1 MGWTMSER
9 RAWVGLLVLFLVYTL
24 NYLDRSLIYIL
35 FKPIRA
41 ELDLTELQLALLGST
56 AFVMFYTVLGVP
68 FGRLADRVP
77 RTWMIAAGLVLWSA
91 ASAGTGLAGSFA
103 TLFLC
108 RMIVGVGEATLG
120 PAAYSLLADW
130 FPPHRRAT
138 AAALFAAGIPLGAGL
153 AMGLG
158 GWLAETV
165 GWRAAFPILGLP
177 GLVVAVA
184 VMFLPEPRRGAAVQG
199 AAAIRLGEVLR
210 RSSVLRWHVAGYAS
224 FAVAANALTM
234 WVPTLLAER
243 FDRSL
248 TEIGAIVGACAVGG
262 GLVGTLLGGVA
273 ADALQRRF
281 EGGRLAFGAAAA
293 LCFAASWLVLLQSST
308 MAVAVAALVVG
319 MALGLAW
326 LGPASADIQDL
337 VDAPMRG
344 TAIALYYFVVNVVG
358 YGVGA
363 PLIGALKDAW
373 GGELALLAC
382 PVACLVAAALLA
394 VGARSRLG
402 AVVVAAPPVAFAR

>member
-1 MGWTMSER
+1 MGGA
-9 RAWVGLLVLFLVYTL
+9 RAWWGLGVLFVVYTL

-41 ELDLTELQLALLGST
+41 ELSLNDLQLALLGST
-56 AFVMFYTVLGVP
+56 AFVLFYTVLGVP

-77 RTWMIAAGLVLWSA
+77 RTWMIAAGLVLWSL

-103 TLFLC
+103 GLFLC
-108 RMIVGVGEATLG
+108 RMVVGVGEATLG

-165 GWRAAFPILGLP
+165 GWRSAFPLLGLP
-177 GLVVAVA
+177 GLLVAAVVLL
-184 VMFLPEPRRGAAVQG
+184 LPEPRREARSGPAPAPV
-199 AAAIRLGEVLR
+199 ALGEVLR
-210 RSSVLRWHVAGYAS
+210 RSTILRWHVAGYAA

-234 WVPTLLAER
+234 WVPTLLADR
-243 FDRSL
+243 FDRGL
-248 TEIGAIVGACAVGG
+248 AEIGAIVGACAVGG

-281 EGGRLAFGAAAA
+281 PGGRLAFGAGAAVAFA
-293 LCFAASWLVLLQSST
+293 LSWVVLLQSST
-308 MAVAVAALVVG
+308 LEVAVGALVVG

-358 YGVGA
+358 YGLGA
-363 PLIGALKDAW
+363 PVIGALKDAW
-373 GGELALLAC
+373 GGDAALLVC
-382 PVACLVAAALLA
+382 PAACLAAAALLA
-394 VGARSRLG
+394 AGAVARSG
-402 AVVVAAPPVAFAR
+402 SSAAAPAGAPCPA